1 MVAGTVALGGKR
13 SRRRRVVALGVGV
26 LLHLL
31 SLTPAAASVIYCL
44 GDDGHGGIE
53 TLRGGQ
59 RGCADCCHDEAG
71 AHGDETSDGGGECTD
86 VSLSSTDSMLRAPG
100 LHGPDLASVI
110 ALPLAPMILAS
121 PLASSAYD
129 ADNLAPAR
137 GSPLGL
143 RRHTVL
149 LI

>member
-1 MVAGTVALGGKR
+1 VVPGTVALGGKR
-13 SRRRRVVALGVGV
+13 SRRRRAVALGVGV

-53 TLRGGQ
+53 TLEGGQ
-59 RGCADCCHDEAG
+59 RGCADCCHDELG
-71 AHGDETSDGGGECTD
+71 AHGDDTGNGGECTD
-86 VSLSSTDSMLRAPG
+86 VSLSSTDSMLCSPG
-100 LHGPDLASVI
+100 IQGPDLATVLV
-110 ALPLAPMILAS
+110 LPVAATILAS
-121 PLASSAYD
+121 PLARSAYD
-129 ADNLAPAR
+129 ADDLAPPR